1 MFVWKMDNQ
10 TAAPLQLPQLLE
22 LVDGDAKNVALFVVK
37 QSYEKKMMTTKLK
50 DEQTRHEVTSRKLQ
64 DQETNHEETRQQLVE
79 EKTNHDLAK
88 AKAKIEVDRYYSLLE
103 EVKSLRPLAAEVKLL
118 QLENNKNCAK
128 IDTLQSEL
136 SDKDKKVEDLEKDN
150 ANISRNVFK
159 MQAERKELDK
169 HRDEQEKV
177 NVRLNKRTEI
187 MNKIITAQKVEIE
200 KQTAAASTATAEK
213 DKLLTDN
220 DLLKEDL
227 TKAKRQRK
235 EAQKDQRKARKSLLT
250 AEEKILALNKVVNI
264 GQLSSDNVQGR
275 LEIFVDEVKNQKKHF
290 QDAKNSAADFVKYT
304 HGTKKTKDEKKM
316 IQKIQTTLS
325 KKEGALAQKLEV
337 NKRKADKM
345 KSQNAKRLRLMNQEA
360 EEPINLGELEQGAG
374 VPLHFGDLELEER
387 I

>member
-1 MFVWKMDNQ
+1 MDNQ

-22 LVDGDAKNVALFVVK
+22 LVDGDAKAVALFVVK
-37 QSYEKKMMTTKLK
+37 QSYDKKMLTTKLK

-64 DQETNHEETRQQLVE
+64 DQETNHEETKQQLVE

-88 AKAKIEVDRYYSLLE
+88 AKVKIEVDRYNSLLE
-103 EVKSLRPLAAEVKLL
+103 EIKSLRPLAAEVKLL
-118 QLENNKNCAK
+118 QLEKTKNCAQ
-128 IDTLQSEL
+128 IDTLQSDL
-136 SDKDKKVEDLEKDN
+136 SDKEKKVEDLEKDN
-150 ANISRNVFK
+150 ANINRNVFK

-169 HRDEQEKV
+169 QRDEQEKD
-177 NVRLNKRTEI
+177 NVKLTKRAEI

-200 KQTAAASTATAEK
+200 KQTAVASTVTAEK

-227 TKAKRQRK
+227 TRAKRQRK

-325 KKEGALAQKLEV
+325 KTEGALGQKIEV

-360 EEPINLGELEQGAG
+360 EEPINLGELEQGAD

>member
-1 MFVWKMDNQ
+1 MASQ

-37 QSYEKKMMTTKLK
+37 QSYDKKMMTTKLK

-64 DQETNHEETRQQLVE
+64 DQETNHEETKQQLVE

-88 AKAKIEVDRYYSLLE
+88 DKVKIEVDRYNSLLE
-103 EVKSLRPLAAEVKLL
+103 EIKSLRPLAAEVKLL
-118 QLENNKNCAK
+118 QLEKTKNCAQ
-128 IDTLQSEL
+128 IDTLQSDL
-136 SDKDKKVEDLEKDN
+136 SDKEKKVEDLEKDN
-150 ANISRNVFK
+150 ANINRNVFK

-169 HRDEQEKV
+169 QRDEQEKD
-177 NVRLNKRTEI
+177 NVKLTKRAEI

-200 KQTAAASTATAEK
+200 KQTAIASTVTVEK

-220 DLLKEDL
+220 DLLKEEL
-227 TKAKRQRK
+227 TKAKRHRK

-325 KKEGALAQKLEV
+325 KTEGALGQKIEA

>member
-1 MFVWKMDNQ
+1 MFVWKMASQ

-22 LVDGDAKNVALFVVK
+22 LVDGDAKAVALFVVK
-37 QSYEKKMMTTKLK
+37 QSYDKKMITTKLK

-64 DQETNHEETRQQLVE
+64 DQETNHEETKQQLVE

-88 AKAKIEVDRYYSLLE
+88 AKVKIEVDRYNSLLE
-103 EVKSLRPLAAEVKLL
+103 EIKSLRPLAAEVKLL
-118 QLENNKNCAK
+118 QLEKTKNCAQ
-128 IDTLQSEL
+128 IDTLQSDL
-136 SDKDKKVEDLEKDN
+136 SDKEKKVEDLEKDN
-150 ANISRNVFK
+150 ANINRNVFK

-169 HRDEQEKV
+169 QRDEQEKD
-177 NVRLNKRTEI
+177 NVKLTKRAEI

-325 KKEGALAQKLEV
+325 KTEGALGQKIEA

-360 EEPINLGELEQGAG
+360 EEPINLGELEQGAD

>member
-1 MFVWKMDNQ
+1 MDNQ

-22 LVDGDAKNVALFVVK
+22 LVDGDAKAVALFVVK

-64 DQETNHEETRQQLVE
+64 DQETNHEETKQQLVE

-88 AKAKIEVDRYYSLLE
+88 DKVKIEVDRYNSLLE
-103 EVKSLRPLAAEVKLL
+103 EIKSLRPLAAEVKLL
-118 QLENNKNCAK
+118 QLEKTKNCAQ
-128 IDTLQSEL
+128 IDTLQSDL
-136 SDKDKKVEDLEKDN
+136 SDKEKKVEDLEKDN
-150 ANISRNVFK
+150 ANINRNVFK

-169 HRDEQEKV
+169 QRDEQEKD
-177 NVRLNKRTEI
+177 NVKLTKRAEI

-200 KQTAAASTATAEK
+200 KQTAVASTVTAEK
-213 DKLLTDN
+213 DKLLTDI

-275 LEIFVDEVKNQKKHF
+275 LEIFVDEVKNQKKDF

-325 KKEGALAQKLEV
+325 KTEGALGQKIEA

-360 EEPINLGELEQGAG
+360 EEPINLGELEQGAD

>member
-1 MFVWKMDNQ
+1 MFVWKMANQ

-22 LVDGDAKNVALFVVK
+22 LVDGDAKAVALFVVK

-50 DEQTRHEVTSRKLQ
+50 EEQTKHEVTSRKLQ
-64 DQETNHEETRQQLVE
+64 DQETNHEETKQQLVE

-88 AKAKIEVDRYYSLLE
+88 AKVKIEVDRYNSLLE
-103 EVKSLRPLAAEVKLL
+103 EIKSLRPLAAEVKLL
-118 QLENNKNCAK
+118 QLENNKNCAQ
-128 IDTLQSEL
+128 IDTLQSDL
-136 SDKDKKVEDLEKDN
+136 SDKEKKVEDLEKDN

-169 HRDEQEKV
+169 QRDEQEKD
-177 NVRLNKRTEI
+177 NVKLTKRAEI

-200 KQTAAASTATAEK
+200 KQTAVASTVTAEK

-220 DLLKEDL
+220 DLLKEEL
-227 TKAKRQRK
+227 TKAKRHRK

-360 EEPINLGELEQGAG
+360 EEPINLGELEQGAD

>member
-1 MFVWKMDNQ
+1 MDNQ

-22 LVDGDAKNVALFVVK
+22 LVDGDAKAVALFVVK
-37 QSYEKKMMTTKLK
+37 QSYDKKMITTKLK

-64 DQETNHEETRQQLVE
+64 DQETNHEETKQQLVE

-88 AKAKIEVDRYYSLLE
+88 DKVKIEVDRYNSLLE
-103 EVKSLRPLAAEVKLL
+103 EIKSLRPLAAEVKLL
-118 QLENNKNCAK
+118 QLEKTKNCAQ
-128 IDTLQSEL
+128 IDTLQSDL
-136 SDKDKKVEDLEKDN
+136 SDKEKKVEDLEKDN
-150 ANISRNVFK
+150 ANINRNVFK

-169 HRDEQEKV
+169 QRDEQEKD
-177 NVRLNKRTEI
+177 NVKLTKRAEI

-220 DLLKEDL
+220 DLLKEEL
-227 TKAKRQRK
+227 TKAKRHRK

-325 KKEGALAQKLEV
+325 KTEGALGQKIEA

-345 KSQNAKRLRLMNQEA
+345 KSQNAKRLRLMNQGA
-360 EEPINLGELEQGAG
+360 EEPIDLGELEQAAV

>member
-1 MFVWKMDNQ
+1 MFVWKMANQ

-22 LVDGDAKNVALFVVK
+22 LVDGDAKAVALFVVK

-50 DEQTRHEVTSRKLQ
+50 EEQTKHEVTSRKLQ

-118 QLENNKNCAK
+118 QLENNKNCAQ
-128 IDTLQSEL
+128 IDTLQSDL
-136 SDKDKKVEDLEKDN
+136 SDKEKKVEDLEKDN
-150 ANISRNVFK
+150 ANINRNVFK

-169 HRDEQEKV
+169 QRDEQEKD
-177 NVRLNKRTEI
+177 NVKLTKRAEI

-200 KQTAAASTATAEK
+200 KQTAIASTVTAEK

-220 DLLKEDL
+220 DLLKEEL
-227 TKAKRQRK
+227 TKAKRHRK

-250 AEEKILALNKVVNI
+250 AEQKILALNKVVNI

-360 EEPINLGELEQGAG
+360 EEPINLGELEQGAD

>member
-1 MFVWKMDNQ
+1 
-10 TAAPLQLPQLLE
+10 
-22 LVDGDAKNVALFVVK
+22 
-37 QSYEKKMMTTKLK
+37 
-50 DEQTRHEVTSRKLQ
+50 
-64 DQETNHEETRQQLVE
+64 
-79 EKTNHDLAK
+79 
-88 AKAKIEVDRYYSLLE
+88 
-103 EVKSLRPLAAEVKLL
+103 
-118 QLENNKNCAK
+118 
-128 IDTLQSEL
+128 
-136 SDKDKKVEDLEKDN
+136 
-150 ANISRNVFK
+150 

-169 HRDEQEKV
+169 QRDEQEKD
-177 NVRLNKRTEI
+177 NVKLTKRAEI

-220 DLLKEDL
+220 DLLKEEL
-227 TKAKRQRK
+227 TKAKRHRK

-325 KKEGALAQKLEV
+325 KTEGALGQKIEV

-360 EEPINLGELEQGAG
+360 EEPINLGELEQGAD

>member
-1 MFVWKMDNQ
+1 MFVWKMANQ

-22 LVDGDAKNVALFVVK
+22 LVDGDAKAVALFVVK
-37 QSYEKKMMTTKLK
+37 QSYDKKMMTTKLK
-50 DEQTRHEVTSRKLQ
+50 EEQTKHEVTSRKLQ
-64 DQETNHEETRQQLVE
+64 DQETNHEETKQQLVE

-118 QLENNKNCAK
+118 QLEKNKNCAQ
-128 IDTLQSEL
+128 IDTLQSDL
-136 SDKDKKVEDLEKDN
+136 SDKEKKVEDLEKDN

-169 HRDEQEKV
+169 QRDEQEKD
-177 NVRLNKRTEI
+177 NVKLTKRAEI

-200 KQTAAASTATAEK
+200 KQTAVASTVTAEK

-220 DLLKEDL
+220 DLLKEEL
-227 TKAKRQRK
+227 TKAKRHRK

-275 LEIFVDEVKNQKKHF
+275 LEIFVDEVKNQKKDF

-325 KKEGALAQKLEV
+325 KTEGALGQKIEA

-360 EEPINLGELEQGAG
+360 EEPINLGELEQGAD

>member
-22 LVDGDAKNVALFVVK
+22 LVDGDAKAVALFVVK
-37 QSYEKKMMTTKLK
+37 QSYDKKMMTTKLK

-64 DQETNHEETRQQLVE
+64 DQETNHEETKQQLVE

-88 AKAKIEVDRYYSLLE
+88 AKVKIEVDRYNSLLE
-103 EVKSLRPLAAEVKLL
+103 EIKSLRPLAAEVKLL
-118 QLENNKNCAK
+118 QLEKTKNCAQ
-128 IDTLQSEL
+128 IDTLQSDL
-136 SDKDKKVEDLEKDN
+136 SDKEKKVEDLEKDN
-150 ANISRNVFK
+150 ANINRNVFK

-169 HRDEQEKV
+169 QRDEQEKD
-177 NVRLNKRTEI
+177 NVKLTKRAEI

-250 AEEKILALNKVVNI
+250 AEQKILALNKVVNI

-275 LEIFVDEVKNQKKHF
+275 LEIFVDEVKNQKKDF

-325 KKEGALAQKLEV
+325 KTEGALAQKIEV

-345 KSQNAKRLRLMNQEA
+345 KSQNAKRSRLMNQEA
-360 EEPINLGELEQGAG
+360 EEPINLGELEQGAD

>member
-22 LVDGDAKNVALFVVK
+22 LVDGDAKAVALFVVK
-37 QSYEKKMMTTKLK
+37 QSYDKKMMTTKLK

-64 DQETNHEETRQQLVE
+64 DQETNHEETKQQLVE

-88 AKAKIEVDRYYSLLE
+88 AKVKIEVDRYNSLLE
-103 EVKSLRPLAAEVKLL
+103 EIKSLRPLAAEVKLL
-118 QLENNKNCAK
+118 QLEKTKNCAQ
-128 IDTLQSEL
+128 IDTLQSDL
-136 SDKDKKVEDLEKDN
+136 SDKEKKVEDLEKVN

-169 HRDEQEKV
+169 QRDEQEKD
-177 NVRLNKRTEI
+177 NVKLTKRAEI

-200 KQTAAASTATAEK
+200 KQTAVASTVTAEK
-213 DKLLTDN
+213 DKLLTDI

-227 TKAKRQRK
+227 TRAKRQRK

-325 KKEGALAQKLEV
+325 KTEGALAQKLEV

-360 EEPINLGELEQGAG
+360 EEPINLGELEQGAD

>member
-22 LVDGDAKNVALFVVK
+22 LVDGDAKAVALFVVK
-37 QSYEKKMMTTKLK
+37 QSYDKKMMTTKLK

-64 DQETNHEETRQQLVE
+64 DQETNHEETKQQLVE

-88 AKAKIEVDRYYSLLE
+88 ATAKLEVDRYYSLLE
-103 EVKSLRPLAAEVKLL
+103 EVKSLR
-118 QLENNKNCAK
+118 LENNKNRAQ
-128 IDTLQSEL
+128 IDTLQSDL
-136 SDKDKKVEDLEKDN
+136 SDKEKKVEDLEKVN

-169 HRDEQEKV
+169 QRDEQEKD
-177 NVRLNKRTEI
+177 NVKLTKRAEI

-200 KQTAAASTATAEK
+200 KQTAVASTVTAEK

-275 LEIFVDEVKNQKKHF
+275 LEIFVDEVKNQKKDF

-325 KKEGALAQKLEV
+325 KTEGALGQKIEA

-360 EEPINLGELEQGAG
+360 EEPINLGELEQGAD

>member
-1 MFVWKMDNQ
+1 MFVWKMANQ

-22 LVDGDAKNVALFVVK
+22 LVDGDAKAVALFVVK
-37 QSYEKKMMTTKLK
+37 QSYDKKMITTKLK

-64 DQETNHEETRQQLVE
+64 DQETNHEETKQQLVE

-88 AKAKIEVDRYYSLLE
+88 AKVKIEVDRYNSLLE
-103 EVKSLRPLAAEVKLL
+103 EIKSLRPLAAEVKLL
-118 QLENNKNCAK
+118 QLEKTKNCAQ
-128 IDTLQSEL
+128 IDTLQSDL
-136 SDKDKKVEDLEKDN
+136 SDKEKKVEDLEKVN

-169 HRDEQEKV
+169 QRDEQEKV
-177 NVRLNKRTEI
+177 NVKLTKRSEI

-200 KQTAAASTATAEK
+200 KQTAVASTVTAEK

-325 KKEGALAQKLEV
+325 KTEGALGQKIEV

>member
-1 MFVWKMDNQ
+1 MFVWKMANQ

-64 DQETNHEETRQQLVE
+64 DQETNHEETKQQLVE

-88 AKAKIEVDRYYSLLE
+88 ATAKIEVDRYYSLLE
-103 EVKSLRPLAAEVKLL
+103 EVKSLR
-118 QLENNKNCAK
+118 LENNKNRAQ
-128 IDTLQSEL
+128 IDTLQSDL
-136 SDKDKKVEDLEKDN
+136 SDKEKKVEDLEKVN

-169 HRDEQEKV
+169 QRDEQEKD
-177 NVRLNKRTEI
+177 NVKLTKRAEI

-250 AEEKILALNKVVNI
+250 AEQKILALNKVVNI

-275 LEIFVDEVKNQKKHF
+275 LEIFVDEVKNQKKDF

-325 KKEGALAQKLEV
+325 KTEGVLAQKIEV

-345 KSQNAKRLRLMNQEA
+345 KSQNAKRSRLMNQEA
-360 EEPINLGELEQGAG
+360 EEPINLGELEQGAD

>member
-22 LVDGDAKNVALFVVK
+22 LVDGDAKAVALFVVK
-37 QSYEKKMMTTKLK
+37 QSYDKKMMTTKLK

-64 DQETNHEETRQQLVE
+64 DQETNHEETKQQLVE
-79 EKTNHDLAK
+79 EKTKHDLAK
-88 AKAKIEVDRYYSLLE
+88 ATAKLEVDRYYSLLE
-103 EVKSLRPLAAEVKLL
+103 EVKSLR
-118 QLENNKNCAK
+118 LENNKNRAQ
-128 IDTLQSEL
+128 IDTLQSDL
-136 SDKDKKVEDLEKDN
+136 SDKEKKVEDLEKVN

-169 HRDEQEKV
+169 QRDEQEKV
-177 NVRLNKRTEI
+177 NVKLTKRAEI

-200 KQTAAASTATAEK
+200 KQTAVASTVTAEK

-325 KKEGALAQKLEV
+325 KTEGALGQKIEA

-360 EEPINLGELEQGAG
+360 EEPINLGELEQGAD

>member
-1 MFVWKMDNQ
+1 MFVWKMASQ

-50 DEQTRHEVTSRKLQ
+50 EEQTKHEVTSRKLQ

-118 QLENNKNCAK
+118 QLEKNKNCAQ
-128 IDTLQSEL
+128 IDTLQSDL
-136 SDKDKKVEDLEKDN
+136 SDKEKKVEDLEKDN

-200 KQTAAASTATAEK
+200 KQTAAASTASAEK
-213 DKLLTDN
+213 DKLLTDI

-325 KKEGALAQKLEV
+325 KTEGALAQKLEV

-360 EEPINLGELEQGAG
+360 EEPINLGELEQGAD

>member
-1 MFVWKMDNQ
+1 MFVWKMANQ
-10 TAAPLQLPQLLE
+10 TAAPIQLPQLLE
-22 LVDGDAKNVALFVVK
+22 LVDGDAKAVALFVVK
-37 QSYEKKMMTTKLK
+37 QSYDKKMMTTKLK

-64 DQETNHEETRQQLVE
+64 DQETNHEETKQQLVE

-118 QLENNKNCAK
+118 QLEKTKNCAQ
-128 IDTLQSEL
+128 IDTLQSDL
-136 SDKDKKVEDLEKDN
+136 SDKEKKVEDLEKDN
-150 ANISRNVFK
+150 ANINRNVFK

-169 HRDEQEKV
+169 QRDEQEKD
-177 NVRLNKRTEI
+177 NVKLTKRAEI

-200 KQTAAASTATAEK
+200 KQTAAASTASAEK

-275 LEIFVDEVKNQKKHF
+275 LEIFVDEVKNQKKDF

-360 EEPINLGELEQGAG
+360 EEPIDLGELEQGAG

>member
-1 MFVWKMDNQ
+1 MFVWKMANQ

-22 LVDGDAKNVALFVVK
+22 LVDGDAKAVALFVVK
-37 QSYEKKMMTTKLK
+37 QSYDKKMITTKLK

-64 DQETNHEETRQQLVE
+64 DQETNHEETKQQLVE
-79 EKTNHDLAK
+79 EKTKHDLAK
-88 AKAKIEVDRYYSLLE
+88 ATAKIEADRYYSLLE
-103 EVKSLRPLAAEVKLL
+103 EIKSLR
-118 QLENNKNCAK
+118 LENNKNRAQ
-128 IDTLQSEL
+128 IDTLQSDL
-136 SDKDKKVEDLEKDN
+136 SDKEKKVEDLEKDN
-150 ANISRNVFK
+150 ANINRNVFK

-169 HRDEQEKV
+169 QRDEQEKV

-187 MNKIITAQKVEIE
+187 MNKIITAQKVEID
-200 KQTAAASTATAEK
+200 KQTAAASTASAEK

-220 DLLKEDL
+220 DLLKEEL
-227 TKAKRQRK
+227 TKAKRHRK

-360 EEPINLGELEQGAG
+360 EEPINLGELEQGAD

>member
-1 MFVWKMDNQ
+1 MFVWKMANQ
-10 TAAPLQLPQLLE
+10 TAAPIQLPQLLE
-22 LVDGDAKNVALFVVK
+22 LVDGDAKAVALFVVK
-37 QSYEKKMMTTKLK
+37 QSYDKKMITTKLK

-64 DQETNHEETRQQLVE
+64 DQETNHEETKQQLVE

-88 AKAKIEVDRYYSLLE
+88 AKVKIEVDRYNSLLE
-103 EVKSLRPLAAEVKLL
+103 EIKSLRPLAAEVKLL
-118 QLENNKNCAK
+118 QLEKTKNCAQ
-128 IDTLQSEL
+128 IDTLQSDL
-136 SDKDKKVEDLEKDN
+136 SDKEKKVEDLEKVN

-169 HRDEQEKV
+169 QRDEQEKD
-177 NVRLNKRTEI
+177 NVKLTKRAEI

-200 KQTAAASTATAEK
+200 KQTAAVSTATAEK
-213 DKLLTDN
+213 DKLLTDS

-227 TKAKRQRK
+227 TKARRQRK

-345 KSQNAKRLRLMNQEA
+345 KRQNAKRLRLMNQGA
-360 EEPINLGELEQGAG
+360 EEPIDLGELEQGAV
-374 VPLHFGDLELEER
+374 VPLHFVELELDER

>member
-22 LVDGDAKNVALFVVK
+22 LVDGDAKAVALFVVK
-37 QSYEKKMMTTKLK
+37 QSYDKKMITTKLK

-64 DQETNHEETRQQLVE
+64 DQETNHEETKQQLVE

-88 AKAKIEVDRYYSLLE
+88 DKVKIEVDRYNSLLE
-103 EVKSLRPLAAEVKLL
+103 EIKSLRPLAAEVKLL
-118 QLENNKNCAK
+118 QLEKTKNCAQ

-169 HRDEQEKV
+169 QRDEQEKD
-177 NVRLNKRTEI
+177 NVKLTKRAEI

-200 KQTAAASTATAEK
+200 KQTAVASTVTAEK

-220 DLLKEDL
+220 DLLKEEL
-227 TKAKRQRK
+227 TKAKRHRK

-275 LEIFVDEVKNQKKHF
+275 LEIFVDEVKNQKKDF

-325 KKEGALAQKLEV
+325 KTEGALGQKIEA

-360 EEPINLGELEQGAG
+360 EEPINLGELEQGAD

>member
-1 MFVWKMDNQ
+1 MFVWKMASQ

-22 LVDGDAKNVALFVVK
+22 VVDGDAKNVALFFLK
-37 QSYEKKMMTTKLK
+37 QSYEKKLMTTKLK
-50 DEQTRHEVTSRKLQ
+50 EEQTKHEVTSRKLQ

-118 QLENNKNCAK
+118 QLENNKNRAQ
-128 IDTLQSEL
+128 IDTLQSDL
-136 SDKDKKVEDLEKDN
+136 SDKEKKVEDLEKVN

-177 NVRLNKRTEI
+177 NVRLTKRTEI
-187 MNKIITAQKVEIE
+187 MNKIITAQKVEID
-200 KQTAAASTATAEK
+200 KQTAAASTASAEK

-250 AEEKILALNKVVNI
+250 AEQKILALNKVVNI

-345 KSQNAKRLRLMNQEA
+345 KSQNAKRLRLMNQGA
-360 EEPINLGELEQGAG
+360 EEPIDLGELEQGAG

>member
-1 MFVWKMDNQ
+1 MASQ

-50 DEQTRHEVTSRKLQ
+50 EEQTKHEVTSRKLQ
-64 DQETNHEETRQQLVE
+64 DQETNHEETKQQLVE

-118 QLENNKNCAK
+118 QLENNKNCAQ
-128 IDTLQSEL
+128 IDTLQSDL
-136 SDKDKKVEDLEKDN
+136 SDKEKKVEDLEKDN
-150 ANISRNVFK
+150 ANINRNVFK

-169 HRDEQEKV
+169 QRDEQEKD
-177 NVRLNKRTEI
+177 NVKLTKRAEI

-275 LEIFVDEVKNQKKHF
+275 LEIFVDEVKNQKKDF

-360 EEPINLGELEQGAG
+360 EEPINLGELEQGAD

>member
-22 LVDGDAKNVALFVVK
+22 LVDGDAKAVALFVVK
-37 QSYEKKMMTTKLK
+37 QSYDKKMMTTKLK

-64 DQETNHEETRQQLVE
+64 DQETNHEETKQQLVE
-79 EKTNHDLAK
+79 EKTKHDLAK
-88 AKAKIEVDRYYSLLE
+88 ATAKLEVDRYYSLLE
-103 EVKSLRPLAAEVKLL
+103 EVKSLR
-118 QLENNKNCAK
+118 LENNKNRAQ
-128 IDTLQSEL
+128 IDTLQSDL
-136 SDKDKKVEDLEKDN
+136 SDKEKKVEDLEKDN
-150 ANISRNVFK
+150 ANINRNVFK

-169 HRDEQEKV
+169 QRDEQEKD
-177 NVRLNKRTEI
+177 NVKLTKRAEI

-200 KQTAAASTATAEK
+200 KQTAVASTVTAEK
-213 DKLLTDN
+213 DKLLTDI

-227 TKAKRQRK
+227 TRAKRQRK

-316 IQKIQTTLS
+316 IQKIQNTLS

-360 EEPINLGELEQGAG
+360 EEPINLGELEQGAD

>member
-1 MFVWKMDNQ
+1 MFVWKMANQ

-22 LVDGDAKNVALFVVK
+22 LVDGDAKAVALFVVK
-37 QSYEKKMMTTKLK
+37 QSYDKKMMTTKLK

-64 DQETNHEETRQQLVE
+64 DQETNHEETKQQLVE

-88 AKAKIEVDRYYSLLE
+88 AKVKIEVDRYNSLLE
-103 EVKSLRPLAAEVKLL
+103 EIKSLRPLAAEVKLL
-118 QLENNKNCAK
+118 QLEKTKNCAQ

-169 HRDEQEKV
+169 QRDEQEKD
-177 NVRLNKRTEI
+177 NVKLTKRAEI

-200 KQTAAASTATAEK
+200 KQTAVASTVTAEK
-213 DKLLTDN
+213 DKLLTDI

-250 AEEKILALNKVVNI
+250 AEQKILALNKVVNI

-275 LEIFVDEVKNQKKHF
+275 LEIFVDEVKNQKKDF

-325 KKEGALAQKLEV
+325 KTEGALGQKIEA

-360 EEPINLGELEQGAG
+360 EEPINLGELEQGAD

>member
-1 MFVWKMDNQ
+1 MANQ

-22 LVDGDAKNVALFVVK
+22 LVDGDAKAVALFVVK
-37 QSYEKKMMTTKLK
+37 QSYDKKMMTTKLK

-64 DQETNHEETRQQLVE
+64 DQETNHEETKQQLVE

-88 AKAKIEVDRYYSLLE
+88 AKVKIEVDRYNSLLE
-103 EVKSLRPLAAEVKLL
+103 EIKSLRPLAAEVKLL
-118 QLENNKNCAK
+118 QLEKTKNCAQ
-128 IDTLQSEL
+128 IDTLQSDL
-136 SDKDKKVEDLEKDN
+136 SDKEKKVEDLEKDN
-150 ANISRNVFK
+150 ANINRNVFK

-169 HRDEQEKV
+169 QRDEQEKD
-177 NVRLNKRTEI
+177 NVKLTKRAEI

-200 KQTAAASTATAEK
+200 KQTAAVSTATAEK
-213 DKLLTDN
+213 DKLLTDS

-275 LEIFVDEVKNQKKHF
+275 LEIFVDEVKNQKKDF

-325 KKEGALAQKLEV
+325 KTEGALGQKIDA

>member
-1 MFVWKMDNQ
+1 MFVWKMASQ

-64 DQETNHEETRQQLVE
+64 DQETNHEETKQQLVE

-88 AKAKIEVDRYYSLLE
+88 AKVKIEVDRYNSLLE
-103 EVKSLRPLAAEVKLL
+103 EIKSLRPLAAEVKLL
-118 QLENNKNCAK
+118 QLENNKNRAQ
-128 IDTLQSEL
+128 IDTLQSDL
-136 SDKDKKVEDLEKDN
+136 SDKEKKVEDLEKDN
-150 ANISRNVFK
+150 ANINRNVFK

-169 HRDEQEKV
+169 QRDEQEKD
-177 NVRLNKRTEI
+177 NVKLTKRAEI

-200 KQTAAASTATAEK
+200 KQTAIASTVTAEK

-227 TKAKRQRK
+227 TRAKRQRK

-275 LEIFVDEVKNQKKHF
+275 LEIFVDEVKNQKKDF

-325 KKEGALAQKLEV
+325 KTEGALGQKIEA

-360 EEPINLGELEQGAG
+360 EEPINLGELEQGAD

>member
-1 MFVWKMDNQ
+1 MFVWKMASQ

-22 LVDGDAKNVALFVVK
+22 LVDGDAKAVALFVVK
-37 QSYEKKMMTTKLK
+37 QSYDKKMITTKLK

-64 DQETNHEETRQQLVE
+64 DQETNHEETKQQLVE

-88 AKAKIEVDRYYSLLE
+88 DKVKIEVDRYNSLLE
-103 EVKSLRPLAAEVKLL
+103 EIKSLRPLAAEVKLL
-118 QLENNKNCAK
+118 QLEKTKNCAQ
-128 IDTLQSEL
+128 IDTLQSDL
-136 SDKDKKVEDLEKDN
+136 SDKEKKVEDLEKDN
-150 ANISRNVFK
+150 ANINRNVFK

-169 HRDEQEKV
+169 QRDEQEKD
-177 NVRLNKRTEI
+177 NVKLTKRAEI

-325 KKEGALAQKLEV
+325 KTEGALGQKIEA

-360 EEPINLGELEQGAG
+360 EEPINLGELEQGAD

>member
-1 MFVWKMDNQ
+1 MFVWKMANQ

-22 LVDGDAKNVALFVVK
+22 LVDGDAKAVALFVVK
-37 QSYEKKMMTTKLK
+37 QSYDKKMMTTKLK

-64 DQETNHEETRQQLVE
+64 DQETNHEETKQQLVE

-88 AKAKIEVDRYYSLLE
+88 AKVKIEVDRYNSLLE
-103 EVKSLRPLAAEVKLL
+103 EIKSLRPLAAEVKLL
-118 QLENNKNCAK
+118 QLEKTKNCAQ
-128 IDTLQSEL
+128 IDTLQSDL
-136 SDKDKKVEDLEKDN
+136 SDKEKKVEDLEKDN

-169 HRDEQEKV
+169 QRDEQEKD
-177 NVRLNKRTEI
+177 NVKLTKRAEI

-200 KQTAAASTATAEK
+200 KQTAVASTVTAEK

-275 LEIFVDEVKNQKKHF
+275 LEIFVDEVKNQKKDF

-325 KKEGALAQKLEV
+325 KTEGALGQKIEV

>member
-1 MFVWKMDNQ
+1 MFVWKMASQ

-22 LVDGDAKNVALFVVK
+22 LVDGDAKAVALFVVK
-37 QSYEKKMMTTKLK
+37 QSYDKKMITTKLK

-64 DQETNHEETRQQLVE
+64 DQETNHEETKQQLVE
-79 EKTNHDLAK
+79 EKTKHDLAK
-88 AKAKIEVDRYYSLLE
+88 ATAKIEADRYYSLLE
-103 EVKSLRPLAAEVKLL
+103 EIKSLR
-118 QLENNKNCAK
+118 LENNKNRAQ
-128 IDTLQSEL
+128 IDTLQSDL
-136 SDKDKKVEDLEKDN
+136 SDKEKKVEDLEKDN
-150 ANISRNVFK
+150 ANINRNVFK

-169 HRDEQEKV
+169 QRDEQEKV

-187 MNKIITAQKVEIE
+187 MNKIITAQKVEID
-200 KQTAAASTATAEK
+200 KQTAAASTASAEK

-220 DLLKEDL
+220 DLLKEEL
-227 TKAKRQRK
+227 TKAKRHRK

-360 EEPINLGELEQGAG
+360 EEPINLGELEQGAD

>member
-1 MFVWKMDNQ
+1 MFVWKMASQ

-50 DEQTRHEVTSRKLQ
+50 EEQTKHEVTSRKLQ

-118 QLENNKNCAK
+118 QLEKTKNCAQ
-128 IDTLQSEL
+128 IDTLQSDL
-136 SDKDKKVEDLEKDN
+136 SDKEKKVEDLEKDN

-177 NVRLNKRTEI
+177 NVRLTKRTEI

-200 KQTAAASTATAEK
+200 KQTAVASTVTAEK

-275 LEIFVDEVKNQKKHF
+275 LEIFVDEVKNQKKDF

-325 KKEGALAQKLEV
+325 KTEGALAQKLEV

-345 KSQNAKRLRLMNQEA
+345 KSQNAKRLRLMNQGA
-360 EEPINLGELEQGAG
+360 EEPIDLGELEQGAG

>member
-22 LVDGDAKNVALFVVK
+22 LVDGDAKAVALFVVK
-37 QSYEKKMMTTKLK
+37 QSYDKKMITTKLK

-64 DQETNHEETRQQLVE
+64 DQETNHEETKQQLVE

-88 AKAKIEVDRYYSLLE
+88 DKVKIEVDRYNSLLE
-103 EVKSLRPLAAEVKLL
+103 EIKSLRPLAAEVKLL
-118 QLENNKNCAK
+118 QLEKTKNCAQ
-128 IDTLQSEL
+128 IDTLQSDL
-136 SDKDKKVEDLEKDN
+136 SDKEKKVEDLEKDN
-150 ANISRNVFK
+150 ANINRNVFK

-169 HRDEQEKV
+169 QRDEQEKD
-177 NVRLNKRTEI
+177 NVKLTKRAEI

-200 KQTAAASTATAEK
+200 KQTAVASTVTAEK

-275 LEIFVDEVKNQKKHF
+275 LEIFVDEVKNQKKDF

-325 KKEGALAQKLEV
+325 KTEGALGQKIEA

-360 EEPINLGELEQGAG
+360 EEPINLGELEQGAD

>member
-22 LVDGDAKNVALFVVK
+22 LVDGDAKAVALFVVK
-37 QSYEKKMMTTKLK
+37 QSYDKKMITTKLK

-64 DQETNHEETRQQLVE
+64 DQETNHEETKQQLVE

-88 AKAKIEVDRYYSLLE
+88 DKVKIEVDRYNSLLE
-103 EVKSLRPLAAEVKLL
+103 EIKSLRPLAAEVKLL
-118 QLENNKNCAK
+118 QLEKTKNCAQ
-128 IDTLQSEL
+128 IDTLQSDL
-136 SDKDKKVEDLEKDN
+136 SDKEKKVEDLEKDN
-150 ANISRNVFK
+150 ANINRNVFK

-169 HRDEQEKV
+169 QRDEQEKD
-177 NVRLNKRTEI
+177 NVKLTKRAEI

-200 KQTAAASTATAEK
+200 KQTAVASTVTAEK
-213 DKLLTDN
+213 DKLLTDI

-227 TKAKRQRK
+227 TRAKRQRK

-275 LEIFVDEVKNQKKHF
+275 LEIFVDEVKNQKKDF

-325 KKEGALAQKLEV
+325 KTEGALGQKIEA

-360 EEPINLGELEQGAG
+360 EEPINLGELEQGAD

>member
-1 MFVWKMDNQ
+1 MFVWKMASQ

-37 QSYEKKMMTTKLK
+37 QSYEKKMMTAKLK
-50 DEQTRHEVTSRKLQ
+50 EEQTKHEVTSRKLQ

-79 EKTNHDLAK
+79 EKTNHDLARR
-88 AKAKIEVDRYYSLLE
+88 KAKIEVDRYYSLLE
-103 EVKSLRPLAAEVKLL
+103 EVKSLRPLVAEVKLL
-118 QLENNKNCAK
+118 QLENNKNCAQ
-128 IDTLQSEL
+128 IDTLQSDL
-136 SDKDKKVEDLEKDN
+136 SDKEKKVEDLEKDN

-177 NVRLNKRTEI
+177 NVRLTKRTEI

-213 DKLLTDN
+213 DKLLADS

-275 LEIFVDEVKNQKKHF
+275 LEIFVDEVKNQKKDF

-345 KSQNAKRLRLMNQEA
+345 KSQNAKRLRLMNQGA
-360 EEPINLGELEQGAG
+360 EEPIDLGELEQGAV

>member
-1 MFVWKMDNQ
+1 MANQ

-64 DQETNHEETRQQLVE
+64 DQETNHEETKQQLVE
-79 EKTNHDLAK
+79 EKTKHDLAK
-88 AKAKIEVDRYYSLLE
+88 ATAKIEADRYYSLLE
-103 EVKSLRPLAAEVKLL
+103 EIKSLRPLAAEVKLL
-118 QLENNKNCAK
+118 QLEKNKNCAQ
-128 IDTLQSEL
+128 IDTLQSDL
-136 SDKDKKVEDLEKDN
+136 SDKEKKVEDLEKDN
-150 ANISRNVFK
+150 ANINRNVFK

-169 HRDEQEKV
+169 QRDEQEKD
-177 NVRLNKRTEI
+177 NVKLTKRAEI

-200 KQTAAASTATAEK
+200 KQTAVASTVTAEK
-213 DKLLTDN
+213 DKLLTDI

-227 TKAKRQRK
+227 TRAKRQRK

-325 KKEGALAQKLEV
+325 KTEGALAQKIEV

-360 EEPINLGELEQGAG
+360 EEPINLGELEQGAD

>member
-22 LVDGDAKNVALFVVK
+22 LVDGDAKAVALFVVK
-37 QSYEKKMMTTKLK
+37 QSYDKKMMTTKLK

-64 DQETNHEETRQQLVE
+64 DQETNHEETKQQLVE

-88 AKAKIEVDRYYSLLE
+88 AKVKIEVDRYNSLLE
-103 EVKSLRPLAAEVKLL
+103 EIKSLRPLAAEVKLL
-118 QLENNKNCAK
+118 QLEKTKNCAQ
-128 IDTLQSEL
+128 IDTLQSDL
-136 SDKDKKVEDLEKDN
+136 SDKEKKVEDLEKDN
-150 ANISRNVFK
+150 ANINRNVFK

-169 HRDEQEKV
+169 QRDEQEKD
-177 NVRLNKRTEI
+177 NVKLTKRAEI

-200 KQTAAASTATAEK
+200 KQTAVASTVTAEK
-213 DKLLTDN
+213 DKLLTDI

-227 TKAKRQRK
+227 TRAKRQRK

-275 LEIFVDEVKNQKKHF
+275 LEIFVDEVKNQKKDF

-325 KKEGALAQKLEV
+325 KTEGALAQKLEV

-345 KSQNAKRLRLMNQEA
+345 KSQNAKRLRLMNQGA
-360 EEPINLGELEQGAG
+360 EEPIDLGELEQGAG

>member
-64 DQETNHEETRQQLVE
+64 DQETNHEETKQQLVE

-88 AKAKIEVDRYYSLLE
+88 AKVKIEVDRYNSLLE
-103 EVKSLRPLAAEVKLL
+103 EIKSLRPLAAEVKLL
-118 QLENNKNCAK
+118 QLEKTKNCAQ
-128 IDTLQSEL
+128 IDTLQSDL
-136 SDKDKKVEDLEKDN
+136 SDKEKKVEDLEKDN
-150 ANISRNVFK
+150 ANINRNVFK

-169 HRDEQEKV
+169 QRDEQEKD
-177 NVRLNKRTEI
+177 NVKLTKRAEI

-275 LEIFVDEVKNQKKHF
+275 LEIFVDEVKNQKKDF

-325 KKEGALAQKLEV
+325 KTEGALGQKIEA

-360 EEPINLGELEQGAG
+360 EEPINLGELEQGAV

>member
-22 LVDGDAKNVALFVVK
+22 LVDGDAKAVALFVVK
-37 QSYEKKMMTTKLK
+37 QSYDKKMMTTKLK

-64 DQETNHEETRQQLVE
+64 DQETNHEETKQQLVE

-88 AKAKIEVDRYYSLLE
+88 AKVKIEVDRYNSLLE
-103 EVKSLRPLAAEVKLL
+103 EIKSLRPLAAEVKLL
-118 QLENNKNCAK
+118 QLEKTKNCAQ
-128 IDTLQSEL
+128 IDTLQSDL
-136 SDKDKKVEDLEKDN
+136 SDKEKKVEDLEKDN
-150 ANISRNVFK
+150 ANINRNVFK

-169 HRDEQEKV
+169 QRDEQEKD
-177 NVRLNKRTEI
+177 NVKLTKRAEI

-200 KQTAAASTATAEK
+200 KQTAVASTVTAEK

-325 KKEGALAQKLEV
+325 KTEGALGQKIEA

-360 EEPINLGELEQGAG
+360 EEPINLGELEQGAD

>member
-1 MFVWKMDNQ
+1 MDNQ

-22 LVDGDAKNVALFVVK
+22 LVDGDAKAVALFVVK
-37 QSYEKKMMTTKLK
+37 QSYDKKMITTKLK

-64 DQETNHEETRQQLVE
+64 DQETNHEETKQQLVE

-88 AKAKIEVDRYYSLLE
+88 AKVKIEVDRYNSLLE
-103 EVKSLRPLAAEVKLL
+103 EIKSLRPLAAEVKLL
-118 QLENNKNCAK
+118 QLEKTKNCAQ
-128 IDTLQSEL
+128 IDTLQSDL
-136 SDKDKKVEDLEKDN
+136 SDKEKKVEDLEKDN
-150 ANISRNVFK
+150 ANINRNVFK

-169 HRDEQEKV
+169 QRDEQEKV
-177 NVRLNKRTEI
+177 NVKLTKRAEI

-213 DKLLTDN
+213 DKLLTDS

-325 KKEGALAQKLEV
+325 KTEGALGQKIEA

-360 EEPINLGELEQGAG
+360 EEPINLGELEQGAD

>member
-1 MFVWKMDNQ
+1 MFVWKMANQ

-22 LVDGDAKNVALFVVK
+22 LVDADAKNVALFVVK

-64 DQETNHEETRQQLVE
+64 DQETNHEETKQQLVE

-88 AKAKIEVDRYYSLLE
+88 ATAKIEVDRYYSLLE

-118 QLENNKNCAK
+118 QLEKTKNCAQ
-128 IDTLQSEL
+128 IDTLQSDL
-136 SDKDKKVEDLEKDN
+136 SDKEKKVEDLEKDN
-150 ANISRNVFK
+150 ANINRNVFK

-169 HRDEQEKV
+169 QRDEQEKA
-177 NVRLNKRTEI
+177 NVRLTKRTEI

-275 LEIFVDEVKNQKKHF
+275 LEIFVDEVKNQKKDF

-345 KSQNAKRLRLMNQEA
+345 KSQNAKRLRLMNQGA
-360 EEPINLGELEQGAG
+360 EEPIDLGELEQGAG

>member
-22 LVDGDAKNVALFVVK
+22 LVDGDAKAVALFVVK
-37 QSYEKKMMTTKLK
+37 QSYDKKMMTTKLK
-50 DEQTRHEVTSRKLQ
+50 EEQTKHEVTSRKLQ
-64 DQETNHEETRQQLVE
+64 DQETNHEETKQQLVE

-88 AKAKIEVDRYYSLLE
+88 DKVKIEVDRYNSLLE
-103 EVKSLRPLAAEVKLL
+103 EIKSLRPLAAEVKLL
-118 QLENNKNCAK
+118 QLEKTKNCAQ
-128 IDTLQSEL
+128 IDTLQSDL
-136 SDKDKKVEDLEKDN
+136 SDKEKKVEDLEKDN
-150 ANISRNVFK
+150 ANINRNVFK

-169 HRDEQEKV
+169 QRDEQEKD
-177 NVRLNKRTEI
+177 NVKLTKRAEI

-200 KQTAAASTATAEK
+200 KQTAVASTVTAEK
-213 DKLLTDN
+213 DKLLTDI

-275 LEIFVDEVKNQKKHF
+275 LEIFVDEVKNQKKDF

-325 KKEGALAQKLEV
+325 KTEGALAQKLEV